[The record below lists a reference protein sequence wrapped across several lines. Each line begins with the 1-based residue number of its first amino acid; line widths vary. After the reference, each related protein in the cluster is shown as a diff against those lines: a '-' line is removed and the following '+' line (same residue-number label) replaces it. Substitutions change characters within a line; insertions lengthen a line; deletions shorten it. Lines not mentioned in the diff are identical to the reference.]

1 MHEAGPQ
8 IPAGVARALS
18 RFRAALEGRFGNRLR
33 ELVLYGSYARGEA
46 TEDSDVDV
54 LVVVRGL
61 TDEERR
67 EVFDLAYDANAAETE
82 SWAGLSPL
90 VHSEQHARELRSR
103 ERLLYREIDH
113 DKVIV

>member
-1 MHEAGPQ
+1 MREAGPEV
-8 IPAGVARALS
+8 PPGVARALS
-18 RFRAALEGRFGNRLR
+18 RFRAALDGRFGKRLR

-67 EVFDLAYDANAAETE
+67 EVFDLAYDANAAERE
-82 SWAGLSPL
+82 IWAGLSPL
-90 VHSEQHARELRSR
+90 VHSEQQALELRSR
-103 ERLLYREIDH
+103 ERLLYQEIDH
-113 DKVIV
+113 DKVTV